1 MSPAELTSLLKTLA
15 AQLTAEFAKPEYA
28 LSKLKH
34 AGFKDFTEGPSE
46 DTPVLLRQ
54 DAYKALTEAVRF
66 TEEDG
71 TVAETTHTARFGEI
85 EERFYACTP
94 TGRALYDTCLAE
106 ADAGREKDPSLPK
119 RDMAAYEAAYR
130 APFAPFAKTLPGL
143 IGQGYVYARYAPTAQ
158 GIAAANAGR
167 ALPTDLMKLVELG
180 FVEYE
185 GQRYEDFLP
194 VSAAGIFASN
204 LQQYGTKS
212 TAHVRPTYSQAQL
225 EEILGKRII
234 DSTTVYA
241 GIDAES
247 KLDTWKKLGLLAQV
261 PAAERAA
268 LESAVSA
275 YHAAVGA

>member
-1 MSPAELTSLLKTLA
+1 MTPSRLFIAHEALDVWVADGRAEIDAEGLVDHETSRR
-15 AQLTAEFAKPEYA
+15 F
-28 LSKLKH
+28 
-34 AGFKDFTEGPSE
+34 
-46 DTPVLLRQ
+46 
-54 DAYKALTEAVRF
+54 ALTEAVRF

-180 FVEYE
+180 FICLK
-185 GQRYEDFLP
+185 Q
-194 VSAAGIFASN
+194 
-204 LQQYGTKS
+204 
-212 TAHVRPTYSQAQL
+212 
-225 EEILGKRII
+225 
-234 DSTTVYA
+234 
-241 GIDAES
+241 ES
-247 KLDTWKKLGLLAQV
+247 KSRM
-261 PAAERAA
+261 P
-268 LESAVSA
+268 S
-275 YHAAVGA
+275 